1 MDAIRNARR
10 RRDLSQRE
18 IASRAGL
25 SFRGYQLLEKPG
37 HNPRLGSIE
46 KAAAALGLPAD
57 GPRAALSEFLSTPPA
72 SIRMVGYRILSD
84 GPTFWTVHLFDFV
97 DAFRR
102 EPGPD
107 LVEEPPPSAVEERL
121 MALIAGT
128 TEALCREAA
137 VREPGWCQAISALTD
152 PWFVSGV
159 ENLKVSALVESP
171 FPFRRRNIF
180 VLGNFLA
187 RA

>member
-1 MDAIRNARR
+1 MEAIRNARR

-18 IASRAGL
+18 LATRAGL

-37 HNPRLGSIE
+37 HNPRLESIE
-46 KAAAALGLPAD
+46 KAAAALDLPIA
-57 GPRAALSEFLSTPPA
+57 GPRAVLSGFLSTPPA
-72 SIRMVGYRILSD
+72 SIRMAGYRILSD
-84 GPTFWTVHLFDFV
+84 GPASWTVHLFDFV

-102 EPGPD
+102 EPSPE
-107 LVEEPPPSAVEERL
+107 LVEQPPPSAVAERL
-121 MALIAGT
+121 KALIAGT
-128 TEALCREAA
+128 AEALCREAA
-137 VREPGWCQAISALTD
+137 VHEPPWCQAVPALTG

-159 ENLKVSALVESP
+159 ENLKASAIAESP
-171 FPFRRRNIF
+171 LPFRRRNVF